1 MAFPTECF
9 VPALHPVT
17 FHTGTGLREM
27 LPMQQAHLRL
37 VYLRQYATN
46 DAGMSLDIIVV
57 GKCWRINNLVV
68 TTLFSGSKS
77 DV

>member
-27 LPMQQAHLRL
+27 LPVQQCHLRL

-46 DAGMSLDIIVV
+46 DAGMSLNIIVID
-57 GKCWRINNLVV
+57 KYWRINYLAV